1 MPLALWLVGVLFF
14 TLGLLIMVERA
25 IMPTVVAIAET
36 EVSRVANQA
45 LIDTVNRNIAAF
57 LTGRRLV
64 ETELT
69 PAGDLL
75 YIRTN
80 TADLN
85 SIQAEALMV
94 LQETFRNL
102 DRFSVYVPLGQT
114 LGSKIFAPLGPRI
127 RVLLYPY
134 GAIGVRVKD
143 SFEVTGINQIKYNV
157 FLEVEG
163 TVRVVIPFISSKTQ
177 VQTSIPLTT
186 LLIPGKVPDT
196 YITLP
201 GR

>member
-1 MPLALWLVGVLFF
+1 
-14 TLGLLIMVERA
+14 MVERA